1 MESVNVSSRENQFS
15 TIVLSIGTKLQKGT
29 KWLLGEAL
37 CKLLHL
43 LYRKIVTIYVIFNL
57 YRQILTV

>member
-43 LYRKIVTIYVIFNL
+43 LYRKIVTI
-57 YRQILTV
+57 